1 MSPRREPLSG
11 PSVANDAGLAQM
23 IRQRI
28 LVRLGKRIRD
38 LSVQV
43 ESGVIRLSGK
53 CSTYYSKQL
62 AQHAALGV
70 VEDEEI
76 ENQIE
81 VAIPSRVC
89 QG

>member
-1 MSPRREPLSG
+1 MIPRRDPLT
-11 PSVANDAGLAQM
+11 ATTKTNDTGLAQLV
-23 IRQRI
+23 RERI
-28 LVRLGKRIRD
+28 SVRLGKRIRD

-43 ESGVIRLSGK
+43 ESGVIRLSGT

-62 AQHAALGV
+62 AQHAVLGV

-81 VAIPSRVC
+81 VAVPSRVC
-89 QG
+89 RG

>member
-1 MSPRREPLSG
+1 MHPRRDPLTAASRT
-11 PSVANDAGLAQM
+11 NDTGLAQLV
-23 IRQRI
+23 RERI
-28 LVRLGKRIRD
+28 SVRLGKRIRD

-62 AQHAALGV
+62 AQHAVLGV

-81 VAIPSRVC
+81 VAVPSRVC
-89 QG
+89 RG